1 MDAETTRYLVRLGK
15 CNVWSPRVI
24 NNKLSLAQ
32 EAFAEFDK
40 NNTGTI
46 NQKVTDICH
55 MNMIINLFTW
65 QELTAVLRCMGQNP
79 TDSQVNDMV
88 NEVAVLWR

>member
-1 MDAETTRYLVRLGK
+1 MSLTIT
-15 CNVWSPRVI
+15 
-24 NNKLSLAQ
+24 LSLAQ

-46 NQKVTDICH
+46 NQKVTEICQ
-55 MNMIINLFTW
+55 MTNDQQVWMFEYNVFTW

>member
-1 MDAETTRYLVRLGK
+1 MSLTIT
-15 CNVWSPRVI
+15 
-24 NNKLSLAQ
+24 LSLAQ

-46 NQKVTDICH
+46 NQKVTEIFQMTNDQQVW
-55 MNMIINLFTW
+55 MFEYNVFTW

>member
-1 MDAETTRYLVRLGK
+1 MSLTIT
-15 CNVWSPRVI
+15 
-24 NNKLSLAQ
+24 LSLAQ

-46 NQKVTDICH
+46 NQKVTEICQ
-55 MNMIINLFTW
+55 MKNDQQVWMFEYNVFTW

-88 NEVAVLWR
+88 NEVPVLWR

>member
-1 MDAETTRYLVRLGK
+1 MDAETTRYLVRLGE

-24 NNKLSLAQ
+24 NNNLSLAQ

-55 MNMIINLFTW
+55 MNMIIKLFT
-65 QELTAVLRCMGQNP
+65 
-79 TDSQVNDMV
+79 
-88 NEVAVLWR
+88 

>member
-1 MDAETTRYLVRLGK
+1 MDAETTRYLVRLGE

-46 NQKVTDICH
+46 NQKVTIKHD
-55 MNMIINLFTW
+55 NQPFW
-65 QELTAVLRCMGQNP
+65 LREQPNK
-79 TDSQVNDMV
+79 S
-88 NEVAVLWR
+88 